1 MSFNLSLIEKY
12 SSGDNL
18 RSFLLYKPEL
28 AQYSS
33 QDLREKDLIMLP
45 LSRSMN
51 SRKSAKHFNDSN
63 YLPFLSNGSNNYGLL
78 RGLASTTQELPS
90 FASQAFSMGGNF
102 FVMPEAQTVYELQC
116 AGTTLGDLP
125 LALSSWIDNF
135 SDQFSLT
142 RIFLESLS
150 EANSMH
156 LLRWFDSHLSMTAYT
171 IFCLVYL
178 KFIGYG
184 HLSSTLVTQLLHDSL
199 LFRSYTPDLAVRF
212 SEKQSSAF
220 FPTTDLVVQR
230 KASSDGSLRGSY
242 LMYLNQGSTLID
254 RELFL
259 FGDSHSFSGMAP
271 LLSQIFRQVH
281 VFWGLPDD
289 FSEFIDQHSV
299 SSHPPHLLVECC
311 ERFFLKNTQ
320 PA

>member
-45 LSRSMN
+45 LSHSTN
-51 SRKSAKHFNDSN
+51 SCRSAKYFNDSN

-90 FASQAFSMGGNF
+90 FAIQAFSMGGNF
-102 FVMPEAQTVYELQC
+102 FVMPEAQTVYELQRVG
-116 AGTTLGDLP
+116 ANLGDLP
-125 LALSSWIDNF
+125 LALRSWIDNF

-156 LLRWFDSHLSMTAYT
+156 MLRWFDSHLSMTAYVM
-171 IFCLVYL
+171 FCLVYL

-212 SEKQSSAF
+212 SEKQSHAF
-220 FPTTDLVVQR
+220 FPSRALVVEK
-230 KASSDGSLRGSY
+230 KASSDGKLRGSY
-242 LMYLNQGSTLID
+242 LMFVNQHSFLID

-259 FGDSHSFSGMAP
+259 FGDSHSFSSLAP
-271 LLSQIFRQVH
+271 LLSQIFRRVH
-281 VFWGLPDD
+281 IFWGLPDD
-289 FSEFIDQHSV
+289 YSEFVDKHSF
-299 SSHPPHLLVECC
+299 SLHPQLLVECS

-320 PA
+320 SA

>member
-1 MSFNLSLIEKY
+1 MSFDLSLIEKY

-18 RSFLLYKPEL
+18 RSFLLYNSEL

-33 QDLREKDLIMLP
+33 QDFIEKDLIMLP
-45 LSRSMN
+45 LSYSTDSRRST
-51 SRKSAKHFNDSN
+51 KPFNDSH

-78 RGLASTTQELPS
+78 RGLASTSQELPS
-90 FASQAFSMGGNF
+90 FASQTFSMGGNF
-102 FVMPEAQTVYELQC
+102 FVMPEAQTVYELQRVG
-116 AGTTLGDLP
+116 ANLGDLP
-125 LALSSWIDNF
+125 LALRSWIDKF

-150 EANSMH
+150 EVKSMH
-156 LLRWFDSHLSMTAYT
+156 MLRWFDSHLSMTAYAM
-171 IFCLVYL
+171 FCLVYL
-178 KFIGYG
+178 RFIGYR
-184 HLSSTLVTQLLHDSL
+184 HLSSTLVTELMHDSL

-220 FPTTDLVVQR
+220 FPTTGLVVQK
-230 KASSDGSLRGSY
+230 KASSDGSLRGTY

-320 PA
+320 SA

>member
-18 RSFLLYKPEL
+18 RSFLLYNPEL
-28 AQYSS
+28 AHYSL
-33 QDLREKDLIMLP
+33 QGLREKDLLMLP
-45 LSRSMN
+45 LTHSIN
-51 SRKSAKHFNDSN
+51 SRRSAKQSDGSY

-78 RGLASTTQELPS
+78 RGLASTTKELPS

-102 FVMPEAQTVYELQC
+102 FVVPEAQTVYELQR
-116 AGTTLGDLP
+116 AGATLGDLP
-125 LALSSWIDNF
+125 LALRSWIDNF

-156 LLRWFDSHLSMTAYT
+156 MLRWFDSHLSMTAYT
-171 IFCLVYL
+171 LFCLVYL

-184 HLSSTLVTQLLHDSL
+184 YLSSIVVTQLLHDSL

-212 SEKQSSAF
+212 SQKQSSAF
-220 FPTTDLVVQR
+220 FPTTGLVVQK
-230 KASSDGSLRGSY
+230 KASLDGSLRGSY
-242 LMYLNQGSTLID
+242 LMFLNHGSILID

-259 FGDSHSFSGMAP
+259 FGDSHSFSGIAP

-281 VFWGLPDD
+281 VFWGLPED
-289 FSEFIDQHSV
+289 FSDFIDKHSV

-311 ERFFLKNTQ
+311 ERFFLKNIQST
-320 PA
+320 